1 MKTTHFCYCFK
12 EKKCIILR
20 REKNTSGNKEIKRIT
35 FYAENCKESRT
46 KDFFFFRKGDWD
58 LHIYKCKQN
67 SHSKPQKMTQ
77 NIRKPLSLPP
87 SLKGKKKIEIFITFS
102 KLLKWQRIL
111 RPPLYKIK
119 CFPTGLV
126 EFKLKCMKQRIIK
139 YKLPF
144 LGLPVHPRVGSN
156 MLQWKVLHEVTLLF
170 NIGSIILY
178 NKQTQN

>member
-1 MKTTHFCYCFK
+1 MQKTA
-12 EKKCIILR
+12 KKVELKTFFFQKGWLR
-20 REKNTSGNKEIKRIT
+20 SSHLQVQTKFPLKT
-35 FYAENCKESRT
+35 AENDRT
-46 KDFFFFRKGDWD
+46 LENHWVY
-58 LHIYKCKQN
+58 L
-67 SHSKPQKMTQ
+67 
-77 NIRKPLSLPP
+77 LVW
-87 SLKGKKKIEIFITFS
+87 KGKKKIEIFITFS
-102 KLLKWQRIL
+102 KLLKWQRLL

-119 CFPTGLV
+119 CFPSGLV

-170 NIGSIILY
+170 NIVSIILY

>member
-1 MKTTHFCYCFK
+1 MQKTA
-12 EKKCIILR
+12 KKIEL
-20 REKNTSGNKEIKRIT
+20 
-35 FYAENCKESRT
+35 ES
-46 KDFFFFRKGDWD
+46 KDFFFLRKGDWD

-77 NIRKPLSLPP
+77 NIRKPLSLLP
-87 SLKGKKKIEIFITFS
+87 SLKGKKNRDLHNIFKTS
-102 KLLKWQRIL
+102 KVTKNL
-111 RPPLYKIK
+111 RPPPYKIK
-119 CFPTGLV
+119 CFPSGLV

-139 YKLPF
+139 YKLHF

-156 MLQWKVLHEVTLLF
+156 ILQWKVLPEVTFLF

>member
-1 MKTTHFCYCFK
+1 MQKTA
-12 EKKCIILR
+12 KKVEL
-20 REKNTSGNKEIKRIT
+20 KT
-35 FYAENCKESRT
+35 
-46 KDFFFFRKGDWD
+46 FFFSERVTEIFTFTSANKIPTQNRRKW
-58 LHIYKCKQN
+58 
-67 SHSKPQKMTQ
+67 Q

-119 CFPTGLV
+119 CFPSGLV
-126 EFKLKCMKQRIIK
+126 GFKLKCMKQRIIK

-170 NIGSIILY
+170 NIVSIILY